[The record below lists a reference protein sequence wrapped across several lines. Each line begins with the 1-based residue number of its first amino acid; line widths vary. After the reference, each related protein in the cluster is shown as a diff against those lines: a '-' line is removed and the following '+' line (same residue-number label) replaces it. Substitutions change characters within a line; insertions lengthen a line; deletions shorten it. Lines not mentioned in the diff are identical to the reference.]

1 MASPW
6 IGHTLVADRFI
17 PMGDNLH
24 GNFYEAAWQVLLN
37 LAR

>member
-1 MASPW
+1 VASPW